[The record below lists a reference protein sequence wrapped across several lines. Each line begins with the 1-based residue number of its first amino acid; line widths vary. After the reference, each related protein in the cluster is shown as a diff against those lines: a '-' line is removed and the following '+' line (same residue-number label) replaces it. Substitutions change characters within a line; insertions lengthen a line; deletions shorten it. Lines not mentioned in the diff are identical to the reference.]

1 MVGVGLAVAPVRVE
15 DADASV
21 RERPLDEERLQSV
34 AREAVVSGDHERT
47 RARSERRVERGGQTG
62 AVFERDRA
70 RDAGVG
76 ELADDREALPA
87 DELADGGR
95 LRVEAVAVV
104 ALVRARHAPVGDRE
118 RRIGGRKRVQESWW

>member
-34 AREAVVSGDHERT
+34 AREASGDHERT

-70 RDAGVG
+70 
-76 ELADDREALPA
+76 
-87 DELADGGR
+87 
-95 LRVEAVAVV
+95 
-104 ALVRARHAPVGDRE
+104 
-118 RRIGGRKRVQESWW
+118 S